1 MNQDKNQNPP
11 PAQGQA
17 PVQNQTPAQKQA
29 PVQTQTPTQNQNQA
43 PAPNQGA
50 AQNPAQPVAQK
61 KSCFNFRNCCFCCLG
76 VFIAFIILILV
87 LLSLSGLVRIPLLS
101 PLLYGDGPK
110 PSRVVSTQAIDDKY
124 IENLFKTAAD
134 NNQTQVV
141 INENVLS
148 YLINDYINKDN
159 KVLVPENERT
169 KGTQIAIENGNAEL
183 FLKPRSPKTALTI
196 KIVPSDKQFKAQ
208 RTKVGKL
215 RVPVFALNF
224 FFSHFLDFNSI
235 YNNSGI
241 KSIKLE
247 KGQVIIGIDPQFFKG
262 EQNEAPVPFIPQ

>member
-1 MNQDKNQNPP
+1 MGQTQNR
-11 PAQGQA
+11 
-17 PVQNQTPAQKQA
+17 NQTP
-29 PVQTQTPTQNQNQA
+29 VQGQTPIQT
-43 PAPNQGA
+43 
-50 AQNPAQPVAQK
+50 QPVAQK
-61 KSCFNFRNCCFCCLG
+61 RSCFNFRNCCFCCLG

-110 PSRVVSTQAIDDKY
+110 PSRVVTLQPIDDKY

-134 NNQTQVV
+134 NNQTQVMV
-141 INENVLS
+141 NESVLS
-148 YLINDYINKDN
+148 YLVNDYINKDN
-159 KVLVPENERT
+159 KVLVPEKERT
-169 KGTQIAIENGNAEL
+169 TGSQISSEKNSAEL

-196 KIVPSDKQFKAQ
+196 KIVPSDNLFKAQ
-208 RTKVGKL
+208 RTKIGKL
-215 RVPVFALNF
+215 RLPVFALNF

-247 KGQVIIGIDPQFFKG
+247 KGQVVIGIDPQFFKG